1 MNRLE
6 NVIFEEMKKAMQ
18 GVKGNEFDYAYAL
31 GDNLNFKVR
40 IYQGYEKVYIL
51 TANVEKVEQCK
62 GYRSVK
68 TVPAFGYSV
77 RVSDKVRKSNKAL
90 LMAID
95 NVLYN
100 ENTVKIG
107 FLKSL
112 VKNDINT
119 EE

>member
-6 NVIFEEMKKAMQ
+6 DKIFEEMKNAMQ
-18 GVKGNEFDYAYAL
+18 GVKSNEFDYAYAL

-40 IYQGYEKVYIL
+40 IYQGYEKAYIL
-51 TANVEKVEQCK
+51 TANVEKLEQCN
-62 GYRSVK
+62 GYQSVQ

-77 RVSDKVRKSNKAL
+77 RVSDKARKSNKAL

-100 ENTVKIG
+100 EKTVKTG
-107 FLKSL
+107 FLRSL
-112 VKNDINT
+112 VKNDIIT

>member
-1 MNRLE
+1 MIRLE

-31 GDNLNFKVR
+31 GDNLNFRIR
-40 IYQGYEKVYIL
+40 IYQGYEKAYIL
-51 TANVEKVEQCK
+51 TANVEKVEQCN
-62 GYRSVK
+62 GYQSVK
-68 TVPAFGYSV
+68 SVPAFGYSV
-77 RVSDKVRKSNKAL
+77 RVSDKARKSTKAL

-100 ENTVKIG
+100 EKMVKTG
-107 FLKSL
+107 FLRSL
-112 VKNDINT
+112 VKNDIIT